1 MRTLP
6 GLHKTVET
14 PSLRTTAQKTTPEN
28 GFPPDPLSSGGGGGS
43 RTFNTIK
50 DLELVNQQSINHNHC
65 PLDDCEPY
73 TEHKFPEA
81 VAGHVEHFFEFI
93 GAKKALNRYG
103 PDIMNKAVA
112 IMETK
117 IVRENFMPDSLGG
130 FFRKQCE
137 IMLQEG
143 SNVATGKDRDRMRE
157 RLKQP
162 KTCKPADHGQKYL
175 DEYKQ
180 RRGG

>member
-1 MRTLP
+1 LP

-14 PSLRTTAQKTTPEN
+14 PSLRSTAQKTTHKN

-43 RTFNTIK
+43 KSFNTIK
-50 DLELVNQQSINHNHC
+50 DLDLVNHQSINHNHC

-81 VAGHVEHFFEFI
+81 IAGHVEFFFEFI
-93 GAKKALNRYG
+93 GAKKALKRYG

-117 IVRENFMPDSLGG
+117 IVRENFIPDSLGG
-130 FFRKQCE
+130 FFRNQCE
-137 IMLQEG
+137 IMLREG
-143 SNVATGKDRDRMRE
+143 SNVATGKDRDRIRE
-157 RLKQP
+157 RLKKP
-162 KTCKPADHGQKYL
+162 KNRRPADDRDKYL
-175 DEYKQ
+175 IEYQ
-180 RRGG
+180 RRRGNHV

>member
-1 MRTLP
+1 MRTLS

-14 PSLRTTAQKTTPEN
+14 PSLRTTAQKTTSPI
-28 GFPPDPLSSGGGGGS
+28 GFPPDPLSGGGGGGS
-43 RTFNTIK
+43 KSFNTIR
-50 DLELVNQQSINHNHC
+50 DLDLVNHQSINHNHC

-81 VAGHVEHFFEFI
+81 IARHVEFFFEFR
-93 GAKKALNRYG
+93 GVEKALKRYG

-130 FFRKQCE
+130 FFRSECE
-137 IMLQEG
+137 IMLKEG
-143 SNVATGKDRDRMRE
+143 SNIATGKDRDRRRE

-162 KTCKPADHGQKYL
+162 KTPNCTDHGQKYL
-175 DEYKQ
+175 DEYNK
-180 RRGG
+180 RRG

>member
-14 PSLRTTAQKTTPEN
+14 PSLRTTAQKTTELN
-28 GFPPDPLSSGGGGGS
+28 SPPNPPNGGGGGS
-43 RTFNTIK
+43 KSFNTIK
-50 DLELVNQQSINHNHC
+50 DLDLVNHQSINHNHC

-81 VAGHVEHFFEFI
+81 VAGHVQYFFEFI
-93 GAKKALNRYG
+93 GAEKALKRYG

-137 IMLQEG
+137 IMLTEG
-143 SNVATGKDRDRMRE
+143 SNVATGKDRDRIRE
-157 RLKQP
+157 RLKKP
-162 KTCKPADHGQKYL
+162 KTRKSVDNGQKYM
-175 DEYKQ
+175 DEYIR
-180 RRGG
+180 RRGNHA